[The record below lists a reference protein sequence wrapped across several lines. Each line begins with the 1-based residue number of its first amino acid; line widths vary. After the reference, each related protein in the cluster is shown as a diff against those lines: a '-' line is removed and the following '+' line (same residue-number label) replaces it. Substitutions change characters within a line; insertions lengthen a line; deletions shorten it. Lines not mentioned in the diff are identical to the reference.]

1 MEPRLEAEH
10 VRVQQNIEITT
21 GVEELV
27 SASDPSAAYER
38 AGTVHRH
45 SGTLDL
51 KHECGD
57 TEFLGIG
64 LGRMLGR
71 QHSLVRGVKIAGL
84 HEGRDRGGT
93 EEIGRQI
100 WVGWGIGITFLG
112 VKGELPPCGGV
123 REREKRRIERKGCS
137 SVLRLQIGGGLR
149 AWPQL
154 GVSEG
159 GDSGPEPQ
167 EINDTFASSP
177 AAASPSV
184 SASAPTAGTG
194 NTNGTAAPKRKRPA
208 ADGACHKL
216 SGVARDYRV
225 QRVGGATRVPLVHR
239 IVVSTYCCRG
249 VSPCTFPDTT
259 HGFAVLS
266 LTGVSVLTGIFC
278 SRNLFLEQKC
288 SRLGRSPWLIFK
300 VPRCYLGASSR
311 GGTESRDVIKYLR
324 PGKELIDPPLRYS
337 PFEDSLPQGVP
348 MMKMSDTDYRESA
361 LPSPKGNSKNQYS
374 LRGNNPWR
382 EELELPDVFDNIEK
396 KGASCNFGTK
406 TSESMYGAIRET
418 YHRLTNFNDVTPQA
432 TPHQV
437 EPLQLAKHDHRRTV
451 ATFIRD
457 QMDAVNEDPE
467 ESPEDCTSGK
477 PEVSPK
483 ITRDQERHRRRHSK
497 GSSIEKEIER
507 TRSRV
512 CPLSIGITYR
522 TTETQ
527 HIAPPIGNFVR
538 ELSLHPKRSADLF
551 VQVCS
556 VGYSGA
562 PIQLWPHTPPYI
574 LTLMEMRK
582 N

>member
-1 MEPRLEAEH
+1 MVCSFESAEPE
-10 VRVQQNIEITT
+10 
-21 GVEELV
+21 
-27 SASDPSAAYER
+27 
-38 AGTVHRH
+38 
-45 SGTLDL
+45 DL
-51 KHECGD
+51 C
-57 TEFLGIG
+57 
-64 LGRMLGR
+64 
-71 QHSLVRGVKIAGL
+71 S
-84 HEGRDRGGT
+84 
-93 EEIGRQI
+93 
-100 WVGWGIGITFLG
+100 ITFLG
-112 VKGELPPCGGV
+112 VKGELPACGGV
-123 REREKRRIERKGCS
+123 REREKRRVERKGCS
-137 SVLRLQIGGGLR
+137 SVLRLQIGGGIR

-167 EINDTFASSP
+167 ENQRVRKRCRRDLAKTQQPAVQESADRTWVMATFASSP
-177 AAASPSV
+177 AVASPSV

-194 NTNGTAAPKRKRPA
+194 NTNGTAAPKRQRPA

-239 IVVSTYCCRG
+239 IVVSTHCCRG

-259 HGFAVLS
+259 CGFAVLS

-278 SRNLFLEQKC
+278 SRNLFLEQNC

-361 LPSPKGNSKNQYS
+361 LPSPKGNSKSMGTPNEWNSACEGTIHGEKNWNFPVS
-374 LRGNNPWR
+374 LITSKKRERAATLEQRPANP
-382 EELELPDVFDNIEK
+382 
-396 KGASCNFGTK
+396 S
-406 TSESMYGAIRET
+406 
-418 YHRLTNFNDVTPQA
+418 
-432 TPHQV
+432 PHQV

-457 QMDAVNEDPE
+457 QMDALNEDPE
-467 ESPEDCTSGK
+467 ESPEGCTSGK

-483 ITRDQERHRRRHSK
+483 ITRDQERRRRRHSK

-527 HIAPPIGNFVR
+527 HVTPPVGNCVR
-538 ELSLHPKRSADLF
+538 ELSLHAKRWEYVKLEVPFDILRL
-551 VQVCS
+551 VQTKCH
-556 VGYSGA
+556 YCE
-562 PIQLWPHTPPYI
+562 L
-574 LTLMEMRK
+574 
-582 N
+582 